1 MLFCRSDDVVD
12 RLLNTHVDD
21 VVAVVGQDDI
31 DQVLADVVDIAS
43 NCCKDN
49 SSLAA
54 LIGLFHVRLQERD
67 SALHYLGRLQHE
79 GKLHLAFAEAL
90 SNYLHALE
98 QVVVD
103 DI

>member
-1 MLFCRSDDVVD
+1 MLFCRSDNVIDW
-12 RLLNTHVDD
+12 LLDTHVDY

-49 SSLAA
+49 GSLAA
-54 LIGLFHVRLQERD
+54 LVGLFHVRLQERN
-67 SALHYLGRLQHE
+67 SALHDLGRLQHE
-79 GKLHLAFAEAL
+79 GELHLAFTEAL